1 MEPVKTK
8 WNLDKNL
15 FFTDLQGVLADVQD
29 WSAASIEAA
38 FKEMATARAIKVGEL
53 QLPLRLMLV
62 GGKFGPAVFDIA
74 ALIGKASTIARIKK
88 GLESLA

>member
-1 MEPVKTK
+1 
-8 WNLDKNL
+8 
-15 FFTDLQGVLADVQD
+15 VLADVQE
-29 WSAASIEAA
+29 WSAASIETT